1 MLQLCHKS
9 QGCRDR
15 DMGRPGDSLQV
26 PPSAVRPSVILA
38 CIIVYHRACMNQN
51 VPKPSKALMKVMCS
65 LCSCRFVSSLP
76 RASSQG
82 VFQMEPVRR
91 STVKQEDTGR
101 FLSSLMLL
109 MLEAQP
115 LSRCFSQL
123 QDCGPYREF
132 IKPEDQY
139 LLSTPQS
146 WIALICFSQFL
157 YVSFSHT
164 HTHFHAFSELTLIQS
179 KGSLAVLM
187 FFKSNSP

>member
-1 MLQLCHKS
+1 
-9 QGCRDR
+9 
-15 DMGRPGDSLQV
+15 
-26 PPSAVRPSVILA
+26 
-38 CIIVYHRACMNQN
+38 
-51 VPKPSKALMKVMCS
+51 
-65 LCSCRFVSSLP
+65 
-76 RASSQG
+76 
-82 VFQMEPVRR
+82 MEPVRR